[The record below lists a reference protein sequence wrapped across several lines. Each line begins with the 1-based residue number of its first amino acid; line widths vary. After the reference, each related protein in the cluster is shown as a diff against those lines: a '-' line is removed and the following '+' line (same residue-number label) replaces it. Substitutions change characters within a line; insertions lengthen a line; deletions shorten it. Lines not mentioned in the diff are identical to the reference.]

1 MRNDSLIPAT
11 RFADPTV
18 DFAFKRIFG
27 TEAYKQNTVNLLNA
41 VIPDI
46 GIVDVKFINNELVG
60 ETADSRKS
68 VIDVCCEDASGKKF
82 IIEMQRA
89 SQEHFR
95 ERTLFYAS
103 KFIALLGRAGD
114 WDYRLP
120 PVYVVS
126 VLDFP
131 LGRLDV
137 GNLNGRYLLHYTL
150 QDTETFE
157 KMSGGTEFFFLGLR
171 DFEKSGRKFANDI
184 EKWIYLLKNSSSLK
198 EIPGTFKGDAKFS
211 SYFEACDRA
220 GFTRDEELQYVK
232 DMMTRNDIENSK
244 REACARAKAE
254 GKAEGRSEG
263 KAEGLAEGLAEG
275 AEQKQREVARKMKAE
290 GIPAETITKC
300 TGLTAEEVEAL

>member
-126 VLDFP
+126 VLDFT

-254 GKAEGRSEG
+254 GKT
-263 KAEGLAEGLAEG
+263 EG
-275 AEQKQREVARKMKAE
+275 AKQKQREVARKMKAD
-290 GIPAETITKC
+290 GLETSLIAKYSD
-300 TGLTAEEVEAL
+300 LTIEEIGAL